1 MRSTFEPDEWSLD
14 PRLAS
19 LDDVI
24 SSEGGLIGSVA
35 QISTHE
41 DPFHVYVA
49 GLGELESV
57 QDNIRRIS
65 ELPSGV
71 EMAGSGGNVNPLLAR
86 AIATVEAIERYSNCV
101 PSPGI
106 TWARQDELVGRVI
119 DMSEMPAC
127 SPAELEHPKC
137 VVAPFDPEERVRWV
151 QGWSLLSN
159 EPIWVPAVHVWMH
172 IPALTPS
179 ERFTLPISTGSAAHT
194 TLANAILNAI
204 CEVVERDSI
213 ALTWLQMLA
222 LPRIEFTNASE
233 ALKEALRRAESTGIE
248 YAFFDATTDLGIPTV
263 YCVDTDRASS
273 KLRHVVMCATDPDP
287 ERAVTKILREIAAS
301 RMGLSSVRRAPES
314 VDDFH
319 DVFHGAQ
326 YMGAAER
333 AQAFDFLLN
342 TTARVRGIEEIAS
355 MSVGDPLREL
365 EAALQEFRTR
375 GWEVVVVDISTVEA
389 RDAGVTVVKVIV
401 PRLMPLSFVYRSQ
414 FRAHRRLFEAPRA
427 MGLPVRPE
435 SELNPFPQPFA

>member
-1 MRSTFEPDEWSLD
+1 MNAPFEPSEWSLE
-14 PRLAS
+14 PSLAS
-19 LDDVI
+19 LADVI
-24 SSEGGLIGSVA
+24 SPEAGLIGSVT

-49 GLGELESV
+49 GLGELEAV

-71 EMAGSGGNVNPLLAR
+71 EMAGSGGNINPLLAR

-101 PSPGI
+101 PAPGI
-106 TWARQDELVGRVI
+106 TWATQDELVGRVV

-127 SPAELEHPKC
+127 SPIELAHPKC
-137 VVAPFDPEERVRWV
+137 VVAPFDPEERVRWTR
-151 QGWSLLSN
+151 GWSLLSN
-159 EPIWVPAVHVWMH
+159 EPVWVPAVNVWMH
-172 IPALTPS
+172 IPALTSS

-194 TLANAILNAI
+194 SLANAILNAI

-213 ALTWLQMLA
+213 ALTWMQMLA
-222 LPRIEFTNASE
+222 LPRIEFANASE
-233 ALKEALRRAESTGIE
+233 TLRRALESAESTGIE
-248 YAFFDATTDLGIPTV
+248 YAFFDATTDLGLPTV
-263 YCVDTDRASS
+263 YCVDTDHASS

-287 ERAVTKILREIAAS
+287 ERAVIKILREIAAS
-301 RMGLSSVRRAPES
+301 RMGLNSVRRAPES

-333 AQAFDFLLN
+333 AHAFDFLLN
-342 TTARVRGIEEIAS
+342 TTAPSRGIEHVAS
-355 MSVGDPLREL
+355 MVGGDSTQEL
-365 EAALQEFRTR
+365 EAVLEAFRLR

-389 RDAGVTVVKVIV
+389 RDAGVTVVKVII

-414 FRAHRRLFEAPRA
+414 FRAHPRLFDAPRN
-427 MGLPVRPE
+427 MGLVVRSE
-435 SELNPFPQPFA
+435 EELNRFPQPFA